1 MWPVVGNIFDIKNI
15 LGGRRNS
22 NNYITF
28 TTVAADPTIY
38 IECNSA
44 GTLTIRSISGG
55 VPVVQTYACPFTGNV
70 AIQADAGTNVKIVGD
85 VYGVGFLLS
94 LGCDISSVDIS
105 HCQTLMVL
113 YAQFQNNIT
122 TIDVTHNQGLL
133 GLDIEY
139 CSQIAYID
147 TSALTDL
154 ESLVLNSLPLMQN
167 INVQQNAALRLLG
180 INTLDITSLDI
191 SNNTLL
197 DSLTLLNV
205 PDINL
210 IRARSDWSDVAD
222 KIAQAITDANGTGT
236 VYTNADGAYYSTIET
251 AANNKGWTIEHL

>member
-38 IECNSA
+38 IECNS
-44 GTLTIRSISGG
+44 GDTLTIRSISGG
-55 VPVVQTYACPFTGNV
+55 VPLIQTYACPFTGNV

-85 VYGVGFLLS
+85 VYS
-94 LGCDISSVDIS
+94 YSISITQGCDISSIDIS
-105 HCQTLMVL
+105 HCQTLMGLLVDG
-113 YAQFQNNIT
+113 QNNIA
-122 TIDVTHNQGLL
+122 TIDVTHNPGLRAL
-133 GLDIEY
+133 FVQY
-139 CSQIAYID
+139 CSQIADID
-147 TSALTDL
+147 TSASTDL
-154 ESLVLNSLPLMQN
+154 ETLVFISIPLQN
-167 INVQQNAALRLLG
+167 INVQQNTALRTLG

-197 DSLTLLNV
+197 DTLVLLNV
-205 PDINL
+205 PNINL

-222 KIAQAITDANGTGT
+222 KIAQAITDANGIGT
-236 VYTNADGAYYSTIET
+236 IYTNADGAYYSTIET
-251 AANNKGWTIEHL
+251 AANNKGWTIEQL

>member
-1 MWPVVGNIFDIKNI
+1 MWPVIGNIFDIKNI

-28 TTVAADPTIY
+28 TTAAADPTIY
-38 IECNSA
+38 IECNS
-44 GTLTIRSISGG
+44 GDTLTIRSISGG
-55 VPVVQTYACPFTGNV
+55 VPLIQTYACPFTGNV

-85 VYGVGFLLS
+85 VYGVWFS

-105 HCQTLMVL
+105 HCQTLVVL
-113 YAQFQNNIT
+113 YAQFQNDIT
-122 TIDVTHNQGLL
+122 TIDVTHNPGLRC
-133 GLDIEY
+133 LDIEY
-139 CSQIAYID
+139 CSQIADID
-147 TSALTDL
+147 TSASTDL
-154 ESLVLNSLPLMQN
+154 EMLVLNLLPLMQN

-197 DSLTLLNV
+197 DSLVLLNV

-210 IRARSDWSDVAD
+210 IRARSDWSDVAN

-236 VYTNADGAYYSTIET
+236 IYTNADGAYYSTIET
-251 AANNKGWTIEHL
+251 AANNKGWTIEQL